1 MQLPRELFGP
11 FLSKLAQ
18 EYDLVDRWY
27 AIRVQVDQQTGQKP
41 QKGVVQI
48 AKLTPF
54 VLLGLAWASNRVY
67 DGGIVSVTLK
77 TSERI
82 FINDPV
88 KLGAAFGS
96 TPDGAPIAMAAPAKI
111 AAGEELTVTLER
123 DFNID
128 PGEAYPG
135 VNYPSQIDLCF
146 IGCDLLPFGSVVE
159 RAKSVKG

>member
-1 MQLPRELFGP
+1 MLLPRELFGP
-11 FLSKLAQ
+11 FLAMLARD
-18 EYDLVDRWY
+18 YDLVDRWY
-27 AIRVQVDQQTGQKP
+27 GIRVQVDQQTGQKP

-54 VLLGLAWASNRVY
+54 VMLGIAWSSNRVY

-96 TPDGAPIAMAAPAKI
+96 TPDGAPIAMAAPAMIK
-111 AAGEELTVTLER
+111 AGEEITVTLER

-128 PGEAYPG
+128 PAEAYPG
-135 VNYPSQIDLCF
+135 TQYPSQVDVCF
-146 IGCDLLPFGSVVE
+146 IGCDLLPFGSVVA
-159 RAKSVKG
+159 RAKSDKG